1 MVTMIDEIYDRDYQ
15 SGRDQLNDAI
25 VAGLARLGRSVGNA
39 FSVLNRIEYDAPWK
53 AKARRVRCN

>member
-15 SGRDQLNDAI
+15 SGRDQLNNAI
-25 VAGLARLGRSVGNA
+25 ISGLARLVRSVGNA

-53 AKARRVRCN
+53 AKAQRVRCN